1 MNNGAYKFRYCKFFI
16 TIHSYNNIQAILTNF
31 KVSVDVPDK
40 EIVKEL
46 EILDSEGLL
55 VEYDFINPP
64 SIVCTVND
72 SIDAYV
78 VVAEKTNK
86 SALLR
91 AYKNSGELTACKI
104 SFRAKGY

>member
-1 MNNGAYKFRYCKFFI
+1 M
-16 TIHSYNNIQAILTNF
+16 
-31 KVSVDVPDK
+31 DVPDK
-40 EIVKEL
+40 EVVQEL
-46 EILDSEGLL
+46 EIIETSGLL
-55 VEYDFINPP
+55 VDYDFINPP

-86 SALLR
+86 SALLK
-91 AYKNSGELTACKI
+91 AYKNSGELTTCKI